1 MYDFSLEKRERE
13 REREIGRERE
23 RERDRE
29 RESTQL
35 KVKDRLKS
43 VYKLGQ
49 LCPTCLEGFSS
60 WWGQMRLKTLLKH
73 LPQLK
78 RSGSV

>member
-1 MYDFSLEKRERE
+1 MIGRE
-13 REREIGRERE
+13 RERE